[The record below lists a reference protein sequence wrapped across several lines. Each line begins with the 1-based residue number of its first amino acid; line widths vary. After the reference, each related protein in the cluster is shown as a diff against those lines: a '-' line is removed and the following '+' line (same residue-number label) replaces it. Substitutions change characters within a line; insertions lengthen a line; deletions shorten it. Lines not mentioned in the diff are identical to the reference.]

1 MTLVTVAD
9 FAKESGVLP
18 ITLYKMIES
27 RGVDYIEKKQGVKK
41 PFKLYDKSTL
51 ETLFNERAIK
61 KEQSLARAELKKS
74 RRKPKKTE
82 SSIKLNV
89 SKLW

>member
-51 ETLFNERAIK
+51 ESMV
-61 KEQSLARAELKKS
+61 QSRQEKGKRKTKQLK
-74 RRKPKKTE
+74 
-82 SSIKLNV
+82 INV